1 MSTFKRVLVASAA
14 ALAATLGGG
23 GAAMAA
29 TPDFSQVRLKD
40 KGVCETLYNRDV
52 RICRAL
58 PLPPARAVC
67 YAAAAAKYAACL
79 AGD

>member
-1 MSTFKRVLVASAA
+1 MIGTAA
-14 ALAATLGGG
+14 FAAMLGGG
-23 GAAMAA
+23 VTAMAA
-29 TPDFSQVRLKD
+29 PTADVSSVVFKA

-58 PLPPARAVC
+58 PLPQARAVC

-79 AGD
+79 AGN